1 MNALAMAI
9 LRKIFKL
16 LAALPTLIFVLIIIG
31 AVYLVAIGIY
41 RGGTALND
49 ILTENKALKKSITNL
64 TDESK
69 IGYAKVIDQKKD
81 ANGKVLTTT
90 LRFVETARDNE
101 LQKVLEREYTIEG
114 DIIHFDALIVKFSD
128 KLVMDGRKR
137 SLYLWRRIYGEK
149 MSPES
154 GFPIEQ
160 FGAQPMRYYE
170 IFKDLPLKDRQV
182 FWSAIWDLANNPDQL
197 AEYGISA
204 IYGSVTYS
212 QLRKGLIYIFRITP
226 TGLLYPEVIP
236 EF

>member
-49 ILTENKALKKSITNL
+49 ILTENKSLKKSITNL

-81 ANGKVLTTT
+81 TNGKVLTTT

>member
-1 MNALAMAI
+1 MNAPAMAI
-9 LRKIFKL
+9 LRKIFRL

-31 AVYLVAIGIY
+31 AIYLVAIGIY
-41 RGGTALND
+41 KGGTALND

-64 TDESK
+64 TEESK

-128 KLVMDGRKR
+128 KMVMDGRKR

-170 IFKDLPLKDRQV
+170 IFKDLPLKERQV

>member
-1 MNALAMAI
+1 MAI
-9 LRKIFKL
+9 LRKIFRL

-31 AVYLVAIGIY
+31 AIYLVAIGIY
-41 RGGTALND
+41 KGGTALND

-64 TDESK
+64 TEESK

-128 KLVMDGRKR
+128 KMVMDGRKR

-170 IFKDLPLKDRQV
+170 IFKDLPLKERQV